1 MRVLLIGENS
11 FQELVKTQLVNKNII
26 TEQNAIGVST
36 IENAKAVI
44 LNKLVSDKRHLDMII
59 ISNHVTDDA
68 FSPFADWVR
77 YSTLSYSQDNF
88 KLNALPIILFGKGV
102 REIDYYKYGY
112 NALINQTDNGNNERL
127 FEAIKRVI
135 KQIQERQCFI
145 R

>member
-88 KLNALPIILFGKGV
+88 KLNALPIILFGGDSADTDHLNP
-102 REIDYYKYGY
+102 RLCDQ
-112 NALINQTDNGNNERL
+112 LIPRQTDHRIPE
-127 FEAIKRVI
+127 
-135 KQIQERQCFI
+135 QIDHHFSGAN
-145 R
+145 